1 MQIIEKL
8 EKAQEQ
14 TWWLPSSATIYEGD
28 DHCYYKHNGKYFI
41 VRFTPRDND
50 INPLLLQIMQVVGS
64 DPVRF
69 IYMPHRHNESIRQA
83 FLHAGF
89 TQNNRYEARAIHV
102 DDYNK
107 QPPAHIQTIMVQTFE
122 EMKQVYEV
130 RRQVF
135 GSDTPEPEENIRR
148 FLKEATGSES
158 RVRQFFAIDTRT
170 GEAISQAGMS
180 LFHSLRFSFLFAG
193 GTLEQARK
201 RGSYT
206 SLVAARIDY
215 ARSVGI
221 EHVGLF
227 AREDTSAPIVAK
239 QGFGLYGAME
249 DWNLNWDT

>member
-89 TQNNRYEARAIHV
+89 TKNNRYEARAIHV

-122 EMKQVYEV
+122 EMKQVGGEIKKLEAQLAERETKVDAFMAGLPNIPDDDVPAGGKENNQVIRTWGDKPSHDFATRDHVELLRRVRRVIRPESVVFFSTNFRKFQLDDEVEALYEV
-130 RRQVF
+130 
-135 GSDTPEPEENIRR
+135 
-148 FLKEATGSES
+148 
-158 RVRQFFAIDTRT
+158 
-170 GEAISQAGMS
+170 EAIRESVPED
-180 LFHSLRFSFLFAG
+180 F
-193 GTLEQARK
+193 
-201 RGSYT
+201 
-206 SLVAARIDY
+206 
-215 ARSVGI
+215 ARSPKIHQSWRLVS
-221 EHVGLF
+221 
-227 AREDTSAPIVAK
+227 RRRR
-239 QGFGLYGAME
+239 
-249 DWNLNWDT
+249 